1 MGVVGVGIGG
11 VGASEAE
18 FVLDLYRLSRDIDS
32 LWILVTARV
41 RNSPLC
47 LLTRR
52 IDATVCVCVC
62 VCVCARARARACRD
76 THTLSF
82 SL

>member
-62 VCVCARARARACRD
+62 VCVCVRARARVP
-76 THTLSF
+76 
-82 SL
+82 